1 MGREERKL
9 RKHYD
14 ERAKRERK
22 LARKHSQTE
31 QAEETGVGIEATVVG
46 IGPGCCEVL
55 ENDRRFL
62 CRTTLDVAV
71 GDAIVYSPERQ
82 KILRVLPRRTV
93 LSRPDPHNPRIERV
107 IAANIDVVVVVVS
120 LKSPPL
126 RPGLI
131 DRYFIAIE
139 RSGAAGILCVNKT
152 DLIDD
157 EAGMP
162 TELDPYRELGMQ
174 VFFCSAVTGA
184 GIEQLAAELAGK
196 TCVFTGH
203 SGVGKSSLLN
213 AMSPGLQLD
222 TGDVSEI
229 HNKGRHTTTTATRH
243 MLPGGAI
250 VIDTPGIREFGLW
263 QITPATLRD
272 YFPEMRDLGQLCKYR
287 DCSHTEEPGCGVKE
301 AVGSDRMRA
310 ARYSAY
316 LRLLNALRA
325 NPTIY

>member
-1 MGREERKL
+1 MEIPMGREERKL
-9 RKHYD
+9 RKHLD
-14 ERAKRERK
+14 ERVKRERK
-22 LARKHSQTE
+22 LARKHSPTE
-31 QAEETGVGIEATVVG
+31 QADETGTGIEASVVG

-71 GDAIVYSPERQ
+71 GDTIVYSSERQ

-107 IAANIDVVVVVVS
+107 IAANIDVIVVVVS

-131 DRYFIAIE
+131 DRYFVAIE

-152 DLIDD
+152 DLMD
-157 EAGMP
+157 EPGIPA
-162 TELDPYRELGMQ
+162 ELEPYRELGMQ

-213 AMSPGLQLD
+213 AMSPGLKLD
-222 TGDVSEI
+222 TS
-229 HNKGRHTTTTATRH
+229 RPTSHTTPAISSPITA
-243 MLPGGAI
+243 G
-250 VIDTPGIREFGLW
+250 
-263 QITPATLRD
+263 
-272 YFPEMRDLGQLCKYR
+272 
-287 DCSHTEEPGCGVKE
+287 SGC
-301 AVGSDRMRA
+301 RA
-310 ARYSAY
+310 WAA
-316 LRLLNALRA
+316 
-325 NPTIY
+325 